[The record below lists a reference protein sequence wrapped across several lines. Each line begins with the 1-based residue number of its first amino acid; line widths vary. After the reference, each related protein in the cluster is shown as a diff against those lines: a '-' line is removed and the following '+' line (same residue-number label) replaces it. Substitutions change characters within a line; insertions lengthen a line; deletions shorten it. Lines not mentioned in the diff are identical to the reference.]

1 MLTALVCTWLRRPV
15 EASGVAMGDFEII
28 DIKTGK
34 RLRIDKD
41 GSELRDEVTPPA
53 IEWCDRGQH
62 YAQNLADVM
71 IKACYGSVW
80 RVKNEY

>member
-1 MLTALVCTWLRRPV
+1 V
-15 EASGVAMGDFEII
+15 EATGVAMGDFEII

-53 IEWCDRGQH
+53 IEWCDKGQH
-62 YAQNLADVM
+62 YASKLGGRDDMDILWICLA
-71 IKACYGSVW
+71 CQQ
-80 RVKNEY
+80 

>member
-1 MLTALVCTWLRRPV
+1 V
-15 EASGVAMGDFEII
+15 EATGVAMGDFEII

-53 IEWCDRGQH
+53 IEWCDKGQH
-62 YAQNLADVM
+62 YASKLGGRDDQSMLWICLA
-71 IKACYGSVW
+71 CQQ
-80 RVKNEY
+80 

>member
-1 MLTALVCTWLRRPV
+1 M
-15 EASGVAMGDFEII
+15 EATGVIMADFEII

-53 IEWCDRGQH
+53 IEWCDKGQH
-62 YAQNLADVM
+62 YASKLGGRDDQGILWICLACQ
-71 IKACYGSVW
+71 K
-80 RVKNEY
+80 

>member
-1 MLTALVCTWLRRPV
+1 MLTALVRTWLRRPV
-15 EASGVAMGDFEII
+15 EASGVTMGDFEII

-62 YAQNLADVM
+62 YASKLGGRDDQGMLWICLACQ
-71 IKACYGSVW
+71 K
-80 RVKNEY
+80 